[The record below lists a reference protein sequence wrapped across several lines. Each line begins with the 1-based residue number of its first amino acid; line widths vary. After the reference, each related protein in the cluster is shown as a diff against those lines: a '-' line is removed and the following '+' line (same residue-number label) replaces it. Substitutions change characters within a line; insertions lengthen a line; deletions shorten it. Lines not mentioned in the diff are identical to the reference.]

1 MTKIPRW
8 GQFAAL
14 AIAILVAGAL
24 IGLAITAWTDDAS
37 DSEPDFVSEATSP
50 ATLNVPTNGR
60 TLGEADAPVNV
71 VEWGNYK

>member
-14 AIAILVAGAL
+14 AIAMLVAGAL
-24 IGLAITAWTDDAS
+24 IGLAIAAWTDDAS
-37 DSEPDFVSEATSP
+37 NSEPDFESEAPSP
-50 ATLNVPTNGR
+50 ATLDVPTNSR
-60 TLGEADAPVNV
+60 TLGEANAPVKV